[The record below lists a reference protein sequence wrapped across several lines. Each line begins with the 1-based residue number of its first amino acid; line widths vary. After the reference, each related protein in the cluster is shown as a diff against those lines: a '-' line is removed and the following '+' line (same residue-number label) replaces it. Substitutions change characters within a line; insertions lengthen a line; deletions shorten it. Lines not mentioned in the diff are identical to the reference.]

1 MSAIGQEPVSRKGE
15 EMKKYSL
22 IKASMCALGVSLMI
36 TPTAFAQEPSTRAPF
51 SHSPQSGSDKD
62 GLMSPGEVDQAEKD
76 GNPIY
81 RIQSADENGFEADV
95 TNARIVNNGDHIS
108 LIDKNGRESL
118 RLNSRVYL
126 KDGSSV
132 KVNFKTNGNH
142 ISGKYEGKVPMD
154 QVVILSGSEDRSAA
168 GCASGVL
175 LSVGAVA
182 GGAAGILSAPLTG
195 PVGPLATVAAAA
207 GIAGSVGAAAAEC
220 SGR

>member
-1 MSAIGQEPVSRKGE
+1 
-15 EMKKYSL
+15 
-22 IKASMCALGVSLMI
+22 
-36 TPTAFAQEPSTRAPF
+36 
-51 SHSPQSGSDKD
+51 
-62 GLMSPGEVDQAEKD
+62 MSPDEVCQAEKD

-81 RIQSADENGFEADV
+81 WIQSADENGFEADV
-95 TNARIVNNGDHIS
+95 TNARIVNNGD
-108 LIDKNGRESL
+108 
-118 RLNSRVYL
+118 
-126 KDGSSV
+126 
-132 KVNFKTNGNH
+132 H

-182 GGAAGILSAPLTG
+182 GGAAGILSAPVTG

-220 SGR
+220 SG